1 MQKNE
6 DIFISHSG
14 QDKQIVDD
22 FIDLILLGG
31 LSVPIDKIFSSS
43 SDGTKIKSGTD
54 WRDSILS
61 ALQNAKINFL
71 FISPNYKESEVC
83 MNEMGAGWVTSAK
96 VIPLIIEPIN
106 YKTVG
111 VIQEPI
117 QIEKLLDE
125 KSLDRIRDLL
135 QETLEIPNS
144 LIKSDRWTAKKK
156 EFVLKTKAFL
166 KANPF
171 KKPLDRQEFDDL
183 IEEKNE
189 LETTL
194 TKIIEEKNEL
204 EKLVEDLKNAKDK
217 SDVKKIVK
225 KYSNTSEFEEFEI
238 LTQKVCDSLSD
249 FHPIIIGIIFKTFSN
264 KDITIK
270 ALAYSEEVDEAL
282 ANDYINEEL
291 EAVFSKTQKMEKIEL
306 LLNELSSFLSRDLS
320 SEFHVQY
327 EEEYD
332 DSPLFIS
339 NKLFWKDVLA
349 LNLYFS

>member
-1 MQKNE
+1 MPKNQ

-14 QDKQIVDD
+14 KDKQIVDD
-22 FIDLILLGG
+22 FIDLILLGA
-31 LSVPIDKIFSSS
+31 LSVPIDKIFCSS

-54 WRDSILS
+54 WRDSILV
-61 ALQNAKINFL
+61 ALQEAKVNFL

-83 MNEMGAGWVTSAK
+83 MNEMGAGWVTSAN

-125 KSLDRIRDLL
+125 KSLDRIKDIL

-156 EFVLKTKAFL
+156 EFVLKTKGYL

-171 KKPLDRQEFDDL
+171 KKSLDRDEFDSL
-183 IEEKNE
+183 IEENSE

-194 TKIIEEKNEL
+194 MRLIEEKSEL
-204 EKLVEDLKNAKDK
+204 EKLVEDLKKVKDK
-217 SDVKKIVK
+217 NEVSDIVK
-225 KYSNTSEFEEFEI
+225 KYSDTSEFDEFEE
-238 LTQKVCDSLSD
+238 LTQKVCDEITN
-249 FHPIIIGIIFKTFSN
+249 FHPIIVGIIFKTYSD
-264 KDITIK
+264 KDITIR
-270 ALAYSEEVDEAL
+270 ALAYTDYVDEAL

-291 EAVFSKTQKMEKIEL
+291 EASFSRTPKMEKIEL
-306 LLNELSSFLSRDLS
+306 LLNKLSSYMAKDLTP
-320 SEFHVQY
+320 EFYEQY
-327 EEEYD
+327 ESEYKAPP
-332 DSPLFIS
+332 SIS
-339 NKLFWKDVLA
+339 NKLFWEEVLA